1 MMPKIWPF
9 FAPCPD
15 CMGAMPPPP
24 LPTPLAKTLLHQVLR
39 INIENFNSKIRFKL
53 NSTLIL
59 NIL

>member
-9 FAPCPD
+9 FAPCPVY
-15 CMGAMPPPP
+15 GGSSY
-24 LPTPLAKTLLHQVLR
+24 TPGKNPSNKR
-39 INIENFNSKIRFKL
+39 IKIENFNSKIRKL